1 MTKLATIALSA
12 LELPSVAEGDVP
24 EWIHLVPRGEF
35 RAAHDGRGP
44 WRYRDA
50 DQLIKTSFAARKKIH
65 IDLNHSTGT
74 AAKAGF
80 DAPAVGYVTEM
91 EEREDGIWGKVD
103 WTNRGKRLLRD
114 RAYWGVSPVIQ
125 YDKAGNVNAIA
136 CAALTNDPALAEL
149 TPLSTEETQ
158 EMFLKTVAKML
169 GLGEDASEEDVT
181 AALKK
186 KLDGKGEGEESLAA
200 LSSVAEALG
209 VDADASASTLI
220 ATVKALKAGSDE
232 GASTIAALQTR
243 IKTLEDGGKKKA
255 AEDFVD
261 AAIADR
267 RVGVKA
273 SRDEYVALHVENPER
288 TEKMINALP
297 KLDPSHVTADPPS
310 DEVAALAT
318 ASPTDIAALAT
329 TYQKKRADEG
339 VDISYAEAVDAIMEG
354 KK

>member
-24 EWIHLVPRGEF
+24 EWIHLVPKGEF

-50 DQLIKTSFAARKKIH
+50 DQLITASFAARRKIH
-65 IDLNHSTGT
+65 IDLNHSTET
-74 AAKAGF
+74 AAKAGL

-103 WTNRGKRLLRD
+103 WTNRGTALLSD

-125 YDKAGNVNAIA
+125 YDEGGNVSAIA
-136 CAALTNDPALAEL
+136 RAALTNDPALAEL
-149 TPLSTEETQ
+149 EALSTEETQ

-181 AALKK
+181 AVLKK
-186 KLDGKGEGEESLAA
+186 KLDGKGEESLAT

-209 VDADASASTLI
+209 VDAGASASTLI
-220 ATVKALKAGSDE
+220 ATVKTLKAGSDE

-243 IKTLEDGGKKKA
+243 IKMLEDGGKQKA

-273 SRDEYVALHVENPER
+273 SRDDYVALHVENPER

-297 KLDPSHVTADPPS
+297 KLDPSHVTADPPES
-310 DEVAALAT
+310 GGQAALSSGDRT
-318 ASPTDIAALAT
+318 AARVLGIPEEDFKKARAAERDA
-329 TYQKKRADEG
+329 K
-339 VDISYAEAVDAIMEG
+339 EAL
-354 KK
+354 